1 LTKIIDDL
9 LIHILPSVMN
19 STTTRVHP
27 EEILEPELVM
37 DCGVEGT
44 DSGGNEGPTVFADVS
59 V

>member
-1 LTKIIDDL
+1 
-9 LIHILPSVMN
+9 MN

-44 DSGGNEGPTVFADVS
+44 DSSGNEGPTAFADVGI
-59 V
+59 